1 MASAL
6 VKLRSLYLQTAKNW
20 ALRSQSYQSNV
31 QYRWLSTTT
40 TTVEKNSSASKPSP
54 LKPSIST
61 DGDEQPNAQSSQQQ
75 ESRWRRLKR
84 LRRIWYRGGP
94 PPNRPALVHSKEK
107 IYPLDEAIGYV
118 RKSSFAKFDE
128 TLELVVRLN
137 IDPRQAQHNLRGT
150 FSPPHGTGRKDRIVV
165 FAPDGSDLHDAAK
178 QAGAHKIGFDSLIE
192 EIKSTKAK
200 CLKGFTSCLTTR
212 ENIPRI
218 AGKVGRLLGPKGLL
232 PSEKAGTVIMGSS
245 VDELVANIGDFLK
258 GKVYYR
264 VDSTGTLHMNVGKLS
279 FNDEMLEDNIKFVL
293 EGVLGRRPADV
304 RKRYFL
310 KGTICSS
317 MGPGVQISPEAVL
330 RQVRRSK
337 AEVQREH
344 EWAKGSQ

>member
-6 VKLRSLYLQTAKNW
+6 VKLRYLYLQTAKNW

-31 QYRWLSTTT
+31 QYRWLSTSTT
-40 TTVEKNSSASKPSP
+40 IVETNSSASKPSP
-54 LKPSIST
+54 LKPSTST
-61 DGDEQPNAQSSQQQ
+61 DGDEQSNASRQQ

-94 PPNRPALVHSKEK
+94 PPNRPAVVHDKDK

-118 RKSSFAKFDE
+118 RKASFAKFDE
-128 TLELVVRLN
+128 TLELTVRLN

-165 FAPDGSDLHDAAK
+165 FAPDGSDLYEAAK
-178 QAGAHKIGFDSLIE
+178 QAGAHKIGLDSLIE
-192 EIKSTKAK
+192 EIKFTKAK

-218 AGKVGRLLGPKGLL
+218 ASKVGRILGPKGLL
-232 PSEKAGTVIMGSS
+232 PSEKAGTVIMGSN
-245 VDELVANIGDFLK
+245 VVELVANIGDFLK
-258 GKVYYR
+258 GKIYYR

-279 FNDEMLEDNIKFVL
+279 FNDEMLEENIKFVL
-293 EGVLGRRPADV
+293 GEVLGRRPADV
-304 RKRYFL
+304 RKKYFL
-310 KGTICSS
+310 KGIICSS
-317 MGPGVQISPEAVL
+317 MGPGVQISPDAVL
-330 RQVRRSK
+330 RQMHRSR
-337 AEVQREH
+337 AGEVQREH
-344 EWAKGSQ
+344 EWAKESQ